1 MFCFVFVCFFKYK
14 ADLRLLRVFFTTTCR
29 YRVIKRSHSCLKHS
43 VCSVGQVSLQT
54 NDSVWSRCFSRPP
67 LRTFMFSPKPSF
79 RSRPSD
85 WLLLSLLAH
94 HASRAPNSGMDRN
107 GCVTVK
113 LVSFFHVEFKRGLS
127 RLLLLLRQSSPSLCL
142 IENRPAPVGGC

>member
-1 MFCFVFVCFFKYK
+1 MFCVFFFKYK

-54 NDSVWSRCFSRPP
+54 NDRVWSRCFSRPP
-67 LRTFMFSPKPSF
+67 LQTFMFSSKSSF

-85 WLLLSLLAH
+85 WPLPSLLAH
-94 HASRAPNSGMDRN
+94 RTSRAPYSSVDRN

-127 RLLLLLRQSSPSLCL
+127 RLLLLRQSSPSL
-142 IENRPAPVGGC
+142 